1 MKHLLLL
8 LLSTLPGTNSQ
19 SRVTAF
25 EGRSVTVQC
34 PYAPPYTEAVK
45 YWCKGTCQ
53 QKKRSDE
60 AQKAD
65 DKVLLKDNKSQGV
78 FTVTISRL
86 EEEDEGWYRCGA
98 VPGYYSEVSV
108 FIAVNHGSSS
118 LSVVSKSVTKQEKQT
133 LAVHCHYDQY
143 YRSYVKYWCKG
154 DNWHYCSSL
163 KRTDSPETPGDK
175 ITISDDQTRGV
186 FTVTMRGLEKEDAG
200 WYWCAIEKLWSDLGI
215 SLNLTVVDG
224 K

>member
-1 MKHLLLL
+1 MEKIILLWLGSGEESIWGPVVVSQASSGGSQFL
-8 LLSTLPGTNSQ
+8 CAPGPCSVAMDSGSQ
-19 SRVTAF
+19 ADPPRTA
-25 EGRSVTVQC
+25 
-34 PYAPPYTEAVK
+34 A
-45 YWCKGTCQ
+45 
-53 QKKRSDE
+53 
-60 AQKAD
+60 
-65 DKVLLKDNKSQGV
+65 L
-78 FTVTISRL
+78 
-86 EEEDEGWYRCGA
+86 
-98 VPGYYSEVSV
+98 
-108 FIAVNHGSSS
+108 GSSS

-154 DNWHYCSSL
+154 DKWHYCSSL
-163 KRTDSPETPGDK
+163 KRTGSPETPGDK
-175 ITISDDQTRGV
+175 ITIRDDQTRGV